1 MEHSFERL
9 LAPVS
14 DDDPCGRD
22 LRWSPA
28 FTSFLSDFEAA
39 TSDAEGIVVGAE
51 AVDDGDISFESLLRR
66 SDSLIE
72 STKDI
77 RILAIR
83 AEIAWHERGLEGFLI
98 ALEESLE
105 ALAQWPDP
113 RAGIH
118 PRADDEDDSDLGE
131 RAAPLAKLLHRVP
144 ALAATLGWGNTP
156 ESPERLATATRFE
169 SLFANWA
176 ARTQAALGNDAPSA
190 SAAWQALKPVLAPV
204 LAQAG
209 SDAGIETGREQ
220 KGPQARTSQGAVP
233 DSNAWDVLERAC
245 ELMAKQSPHS
255 PAIPAL
261 RVVASW
267 RNLDLLE
274 VAHRLKPSGITL
286 EAQLDAY
293 RKYLD
298 ALD

>member
-1 MEHSFERL
+1 MEHSLERL
-9 LAPVS
+9 LTPVS
-14 DDDPCGRD
+14 DTDPCGRD

-39 TSDAEGIVVGAE
+39 ISDAEGIVVGAE
-51 AVDDGDISFESLLRR
+51 TVDDGGISFESLLHR

-83 AEIAWHERGLEGFLI
+83 AEIAWHDRGLEGFLI
-98 ALEESLE
+98 ALEQSLE
-105 ALAQWPDP
+105 ALARWPDP

-118 PRADDEDDSDLGE
+118 PRADDEDETDLGE
-131 RAAPLAKLLHRVP
+131 RAAPLAKLLHRIP

-156 ESPERLATATRFE
+156 ESPERFATATRLE

-190 SAAWQALKPVLAPV
+190 SAAWQALRPVLAPV
-204 LAQAG
+204 LTQAG
-209 SDAGIETGREQ
+209 SEAGSKPE
-220 KGPQARTSQGAVP
+220 GPGARTSQDTAP
-233 DSNAWDVLERAC
+233 DSDAWDVLERAC
-245 ELMAKQSPHS
+245 ELMANQSPHS

-267 RNLDLLE
+267 RSLDLLE